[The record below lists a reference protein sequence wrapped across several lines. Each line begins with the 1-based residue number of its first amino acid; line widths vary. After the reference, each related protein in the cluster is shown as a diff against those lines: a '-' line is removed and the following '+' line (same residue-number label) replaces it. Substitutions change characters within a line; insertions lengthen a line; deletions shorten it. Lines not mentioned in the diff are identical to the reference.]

1 MINGNDNIHAA
12 LEKIAMSD
20 QSRAMLGLPVA
31 TAAGGAGLYGLA
43 GVARRGSAPL
53 RTRLMRGGATGG
65 AIGLAIS
72 SLVGIGKLLNQAD
85 PSGKSLEAAVKLA
98 PAVLAVAG
106 AIGDTK
112 E

>member
-1 MINGNDNIHAA
+1 
-12 LEKIAMSD
+12 
-20 QSRAMLGLPVA
+20 
-31 TAAGGAGLYGLA
+31 
-43 GVARRGSAPL
+43 
-53 RTRLMRGGATGG
+53 MRGGATGG